1 MLPFLIQNEQLEIEM
16 KQTLYTMQN
25 ITQDTCKIYS
35 KQSNRRSKHDYTTNC
50 YRTTSNILING
61 PEIPKFMSNEL
72 KLIVKIIE
80 DMKIQINTQNIK
92 LKSILCNITTDASHK
107 ESKSSTTTNKMN
119 ETKTCIGQSD
129 KNESKLEQN
138 TEAKTN
144 ECNNKYQNENE
155 NQSTSCEICNS
166 EDHDNM
172 IECSEYKKWIHY
184 ECSDLPPY
192 MICSLS
198 KGRRKCSCQNC
209 ADNDEISKYT
219 KMLNRDEWHNK
230 GETNNTV
237 NIDIQ
242 TKVTTEEKE
251 IENLKVLLGEKQHK
265 INILEETQYK
275 NETTIS
281 VMKEEIEKYK
291 NEKQFQTKSI
301 KQKTEKIHAKNK
313 QYRKMKIRVVK
324 MKQ

>member
-1 MLPFLIQNEQLEIEM
+1 
-16 KQTLYTMQN
+16 
-25 ITQDTCKIYS
+25 
-35 KQSNRRSKHDYTTNC
+35 
-50 YRTTSNILING
+50 
-61 PEIPKFMSNEL
+61 
-72 KLIVKIIE
+72 
-80 DMKIQINTQNIK
+80 
-92 LKSILCNITTDASHK
+92 
-107 ESKSSTTTNKMN
+107 
-119 ETKTCIGQSD
+119 
-129 KNESKLEQN
+129 
-138 TEAKTN
+138 
-144 ECNNKYQNENE
+144 
-155 NQSTSCEICNS
+155 
-166 EDHDNM
+166 
-172 IECSEYKKWIHY
+172 
-184 ECSDLPPY
+184 
-192 MICSLS
+192 
-198 KGRRKCSCQNC
+198 
-209 ADNDEISKYT
+209 
-219 KMLNRDEWHNK
+219 MLNKDEWHNK